1 MADVKDREVEV
12 YNEPVATT
20 ARREREVVS
29 DEGYRTALT
38 GFPAAIKRAS
48 WGAIFAGGF
57 VAFATESTLAMLGLA
72 VGFSTID
79 PVTEANPLGGFAI
92 GAAIWMLIST
102 IIAFLIGGYVAGR
115 LAGMPRRQDGV
126 WHGIATWALV
136 TVFSL
141 WLMTS
146 AMGTLVNTAT
156 GVLGRGVQFLGN
168 AAPAAAQVLDQGNAN
183 IQLPNAN
190 QLQSQLPNV
199 TPEEAQATADQ
210 VAATMSTAALWAFIA
225 MIVGVI
231 CAGLG
236 GAWGTPYDMPA
247 STAVRRE

>member
-1 MADVKDREVEV
+1 MAETVDREVEV
-12 YNEPVATT
+12 YNEPVASA
-20 ARREREVVS
+20 ARRERYVAT
-29 DEGYRTALT
+29 DEDRKGAFA
-38 GFPAAIKRAS
+38 GFPSAIKRAS

-57 VAFATESTLAMLGLA
+57 VTFAIEALCAMLGLA

-79 PVTEANPLGGFAI
+79 PITEANPLGGLAT
-92 GAAIWMLIST
+92 GAAIWMLVST
-102 IIAFLIGGYVAGR
+102 IIGYLIGGYVAGR

-156 GVLGRGVQFLGN
+156 GVLGRGIQFLGN
-168 AAPAAAQVLDQGNAN
+168 ASPAAAQVLDQNN
-183 IQLPNAN
+183 VQLPSAN
-190 QLQSQLPNV
+190 QLQNQLPNG
-199 TPEEAQATADQ
+199 TPQEARTTADQ
-210 VAATMSTAALWAFIA
+210 IAATMSSAALWAFIA
-225 MIVGVI
+225 SAVALI